1 MTTWITKELTLD
13 LLAITI
19 DWLNKTFDRIN
30 QDSPTP
36 TVTAVQSPQVV
47 PDPATTHPADM
58 PTTAPAEEPTPEPVA
73 PAAAEATL
81 STSKLLPQAQTLLRT
96 IAQTEG
102 NDWII
107 NVLFPHFGVAS
118 LNDVPASR
126 GPELIRMAQEHQESI
141 AA

>member
-1 MTTWITKELTLD
+1 MPTWITKELTLD

-19 DWLNKTFDRIN
+19 DGLNKIFDRIN
-30 QDSPTP
+30 EDSPTP
-36 TVTAVQSPQVV
+36 TVTAVQPPAAV

-58 PTTAPAEEPTPEPVA
+58 PAEEPEPVA

-81 STSKLLPQAQTLLRT
+81 GTSELLPQAQNLLRT
-96 IAQTEG
+96 IAQHEG

-107 NVLFPHFGVAS
+107 TTLFPHFGVAS